1 MRETTLKYK
10 AWIYRLGDGWQ
21 VVVGKS
27 DADNDIIST
36 EVVEPEEWWFHVAS
50 VPGSHVIL
58 THPEGEEPTKELL
71 KLAAA
76 IAAWHSKARGSKKV
90 AVHACKGKQVS
101 KPRGAK
107 AGLVH
112 ISRFTEFIVYPRDPA
127 TLPKE

>member
-10 AWIYRLGDGWQ
+10 AWIYQLGDGWQ

-27 DADNDIIST
+27 DADNDVIST
-36 EVVEPEEWWFHVAS
+36 EVVAQEEWWFHAAN
-50 VPGSHVIL
+50 VPGSHVVL
-58 THPEGEEPTKELL
+58 THPEDDEPTKELL
-71 KLAAA
+71 KSAAA

-90 AVHACKGKQVS
+90 VVHACKGKHVS

-112 ISRFTEFIVYPRDPA
+112 ISHFTELTVYPRDPA
-127 TLPKE
+127 TLPTK